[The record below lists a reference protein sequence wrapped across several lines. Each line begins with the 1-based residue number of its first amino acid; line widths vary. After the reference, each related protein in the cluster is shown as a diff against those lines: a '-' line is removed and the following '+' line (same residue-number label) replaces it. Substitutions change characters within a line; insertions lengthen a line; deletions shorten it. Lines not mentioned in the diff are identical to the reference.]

1 MNYLV
6 AFLLLVVVYML
17 TNENE
22 SYGFSGY
29 TVPRETQLMDPFP
42 NLTGFEEVKNDA
54 TADLMES
61 VVLLTNK
68 EIHKRTG
75 ISNYIIETTS
85 MKKYRKQ
92 KEEPAT
98 VYECRFMTV
107 KKNGFSFGFSV
118 VVWFIVEEQKP
129 IRLLAIR
136 SQPIGFQPSDQPT
149 ERSMGK
155 EFLDYKVV
163 KENHVPNKG
172 DFDASVSKFR
182 DPNAQFDRA
191 YIPEPEPIP
200 PEAKARSDLQQL
212 SDEVETG
219 VNTARSDTN
228 NFLRGL
234 ENDPALI
241 RGLKNIE
248 RGLES
253 VKNNLR

>member
-1 MNYLV
+1 MNYLI
-6 AFLLLVVVYML
+6 AFLLLIVVYAL

-22 SYGFSGY
+22 SYGFAGY
-29 TVPRETQLMDPFP
+29 TTPRETQLMDPFP
-42 NLTGFEEVKNDA
+42 NMRGFQEVKNDA
-54 TADLMES
+54 TPDLMES

-85 MKKYRKQ
+85 MKKFQHDK
-92 KEEPAT
+92 EPAT

-129 IRLLAIR
+129 IRLMAIR

-149 ERSMGK
+149 EKHAGK
-155 EFLDYKVV
+155 EFLDYNIV
-163 KENHVPNKG
+163 KESHVPNKTE
-172 DFDASVSKFR
+172 FDASVSKFR
-182 DPNAQFDRA
+182 DPNAQYERA
-191 YIPEPEPIP
+191 YIPKP
-200 PEAKARSDLQQL
+200 PPVPPSVKAKEDLAEL
-212 SDEVETG
+212 SEEIKTG
-219 VNTARSDTN
+219 VTDARRATN

-234 ENDPALI
+234 EDDPELI
-241 RGLKNIE
+241 RALKKIE

-253 VKNNLR
+253 VKKNLR

>member
-42 NLTGFEEVKNDA
+42 NLIGFEEVKNDA

-136 SQPIGFQPSDQPT
+136 SQPIGFNPRINRVIDPWARNFLT
-149 ERSMGK
+149 TRSSRRTTSRTGAISTRPC
-155 EFLDYKVV
+155 L
-163 KENHVPNKG
+163 NSG
-172 DFDASVSKFR
+172 IR
-182 DPNAQFDRA
+182 
-191 YIPEPEPIP
+191 
-200 PEAKARSDLQQL
+200 ARS
-212 SDEVETG
+212 STG
-219 VNTARSDTN
+219 RTFPNRRPYHPRRRLGLIYRS
-228 NFLRGL
+228 
-234 ENDPALI
+234 
-241 RGLKNIE
+241 
-248 RGLES
+248 
-253 VKNNLR
+253 

>member
-6 AFLLLVVVYML
+6 AFLLLVVVYVL

-22 SYGFSGY
+22 SYGFAGY
-29 TVPRETQLMDPFP
+29 TTPRETQLMDPFP
-42 NLTGFEEVKNDA
+42 NMNGFQEVKNDA

-85 MKKYRKQ
+85 MKKFQHEK
-92 KEEPAT
+92 EPAK

-118 VVWFIVEEQKP
+118 VVWFIVQDQEP
-129 IRLLAIR
+129 IRLMAIR

-149 ERSMGK
+149 EKSMAK
-155 EFLDYKVV
+155 EFLDYKIV
-163 KENHVPNKG
+163 KENHVPNRG
-172 DFDASVSKFR
+172 DFDASMSNFR
-182 DPNAQFDRA
+182 DPNAQFDRV
-191 YIPEPEPIP
+191 YIPEPPPAP
-200 PEAKARSDLQQL
+200 PEAKARSDLQEL
-212 SDEVETG
+212 SDEVESG
-219 VNTARSDTN
+219 VNTARRDTN

-241 RGLKNIE
+241 RGLKTIE
-248 RGLES
+248 RGLETA
-253 VKNNLR
+253 KNNLR

>member
-6 AFLLLVVVYML
+6 AFLLLIVVFLL

-42 NLTGFEEVKNDA
+42 NMKGFQEVKNDA

-85 MKKYRKQ
+85 MKKFQHDK
-92 KEEPAT
+92 EPAT

-149 ERSMGK
+149 ERSVGK
-155 EFLDYKVV
+155 EFLEYKIV
-163 KENHVPNKG
+163 KENHVPNKTE
-172 DFDASVSKFR
+172 FDASVSKFR
-182 DPNAQFDRA
+182 DPNAQYERA
-191 YIPEPEPIP
+191 YIPKPEPMP
-200 PEAKARSDLQQL
+200 PSVKAKEDLAELSEQVESDVNAARRGIDK
-212 SDEVETG
+212 
-219 VNTARSDTN
+219 
-228 NFLRGL
+228 FLIDL

-241 RGLKNIE
+241 RGLKKIE

-253 VKNNLR
+253 AKNNLR